1 MTLTTAIRE
10 ALVRVVQSSPKI
22 EIESVHPNGD
32 VMFKVN
38 LKDLGLFKPDFEH
51 PFMRTR
57 FFVNFVGEFLVRSN
71 VSIFAD
77 ILTGLDPS
85 LYNKIVSG
93 CKHTDFGMFVDKGK
107 KTAKWQM
114 HISLVQQILT
124 EDFDRIL
131 DFMPN
136 SEEQV
141 DIVEEASS
149 EDE

>member
-1 MTLTTAIRE
+1 MTLTTVIKE
-10 ALVRVVQSSPKI
+10 ALVRVIQSTPKI

-38 LKDLGLFKPDFEH
+38 LKDLGLFKQDFEC
-51 PFMRTR
+51 PFVRTR

-71 VSIFAD
+71 VPVFAD

-85 LYNKIVSG
+85 MYNKIVSG
-93 CKHTDFGMFVDKGK
+93 CKHTDFGMFLDKNK

-136 SEEQV
+136 AEDQTQ
-141 DIVEEASS
+141 IVEEASS